1 VVFFC
6 CLILVLFIFIL
17 HKYVRKG
24 GDKMNKWQQSIRN
37 HFVNYLGFP
46 KDLLLNLPKITLIGN
61 EQIYIENHD
70 GLISYQSH
78 ELIIQTQIGNLKIT
92 GSSLS
97 IQELLPSEL
106 LMEGEVEEISY
117 VNRGVL

>member
-1 VVFFC
+1 
-6 CLILVLFIFIL
+6 
-17 HKYVRKG
+17 
-24 GDKMNKWQQSIRN
+24 MNKWQQSIRN